1 MKVTMLNTNYGKN
14 RKLMEACKPL
24 AEYAWLVD
32 AVRRHQKEIRDF
44 ESAVDRAIDEMP
56 EDFIIRKFLAANRAE
71 VKSMF
76 LTEYNQEKVL
86 EKERKEAV
94 GDERTRVATDMLKDG
109 KPLEEISKYSKLT
122 EKAIRA
128 LAKTIGVAVLS

>member
-1 MKVTMLNTNYGKN
+1 MISQPPN
-14 RKLMEACKPL
+14 
-24 AEYAWLVD
+24 AWLVD
-32 AVRRHQKEIRDF
+32 AVRRHKKELQDL

-56 EDFIIRKFLAANRAE
+56 VEYVIKKFLTANREE

-122 EKAIRA
+122 EKAVRA
-128 LAKTIGVAVLS
+128 LAKTIGVAVIS